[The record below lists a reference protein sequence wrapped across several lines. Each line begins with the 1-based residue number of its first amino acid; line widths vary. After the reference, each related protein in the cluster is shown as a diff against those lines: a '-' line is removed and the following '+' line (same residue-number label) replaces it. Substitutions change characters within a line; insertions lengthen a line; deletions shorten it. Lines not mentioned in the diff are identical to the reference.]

1 MLSLYEYNCNGYH
14 RYGAEHCTAHRI
26 NEDDLDKLIYD
37 ELLAVKEQAMLS
49 YQSIESDVK
58 RWLNQKSTVRDRV
71 KQLNETL
78 VQLKNDQKEILLER
92 IRDRERADIYTE
104 MLNKCEEDI
113 KRIETELQS
122 VQNHNA
128 AIQKRK
134 SEIKETV
141 DIIERIIQEGAISD
155 ANLRLLV
162 DSIQISEKDKKLN
175 IKINLNARFQ
185 KHTNLY
191 DENGNVKENIFE

>member
-1 MLSLYEYNCNGYH
+1 
-14 RYGAEHCTAHRI
+14 
-26 NEDDLDKLIYD
+26 
-37 ELLAVKEQAMLS
+37 
-49 YQSIESDVK
+49 
-58 RWLNQKSTVRDRV
+58 
-71 KQLNETL
+71 
-78 VQLKNDQKEILLER
+78 
-92 IRDRERADIYTE
+92 

-191 DENGNVKENIFE
+191 DENGNITKNIFE